1 MEGKTD
7 NLTKFTIVLL
17 LFSFKQALN
26 EKDRKKYV
34 DLAAKDQERYKEE
47 MANYTPADGDDSKK
61 RKRGKKDPN
70 APKRGMSVLRLHD
83 VLKGLLN

>member
-1 MEGKTD
+1 MEGKSKKKQINEICD
-7 NLTKFTIVLL
+7 CFYLGC
-17 LFSFKQALN
+17 FKQALN

-47 MANYTPADGDDSKK
+47 MASYTPADGDDTKK

-70 APKRGMSVLRLHD
+70 APKRAMSVLRLC
-83 VLKGLLN
+83 LMF